1 MNTRSEPMTPEF
13 TARELLHSLHI
24 NSVPTP
30 MEEVCARLGVTVERT
45 GEIDAEALRA
55 DGEGEVII
63 LLNQS
68 IRSVG
73 RSHRTRRVGHR
84 SRLFVFACSP
94 SAAWKRFFPTVN

>member
-45 GEIDAEALRA
+45 GEIDAEAL
-55 DGEGEVII
+55 
-63 LLNQS
+63 L
-68 IRSVG
+68 
-73 RSHRTRRVGHR
+73 
-84 SRLFVFACSP
+84 
-94 SAAWKRFFPTVN
+94 PTVN